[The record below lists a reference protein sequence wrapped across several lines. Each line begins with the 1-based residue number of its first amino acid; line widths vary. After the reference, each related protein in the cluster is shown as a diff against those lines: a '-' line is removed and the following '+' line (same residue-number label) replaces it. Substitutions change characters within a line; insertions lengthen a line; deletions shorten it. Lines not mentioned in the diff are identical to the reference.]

1 MFLGEEGMM
10 SIGVLYFK
18 YTFHWDSLQIGTP
31 PPSAPPPTSVDPEPS
46 PPLTGAAS
54 QG

>member
-10 SIGVLYFK
+10 SIYVLYFK
-18 YTFHWDSLQIGTP
+18 YTFHWDSLQIGTSFSKP
-31 PPSAPPPTSVDPEPS
+31 PNYDSIAHC
-46 PPLTGAAS
+46 GAAT